1 MASESN
7 RQLKK
12 VTRSWQMLKRF
23 VFIALFDTINFFLFP
38 KEFFYAFWNSMNER
52 RKVFFFPFVELLLSL
67 CRRMMNSPQCLHFS
81 SEFFMLLD
89 SLWIATCRKRASKRA
104 YESERRKKFIHSTHS
119 HNWAAH
125 EWMNRSKKVVSIVK
139 SFVSSSAFLSSHR
152 WACETERKRDTFIIM
167 KMATRNFSPFII
179 TNRLGEGKV

>member
-1 MASESN
+1 MTNAKKICVYSALWHNKFLSFSE
-7 RQLKK
+7 RIFLRFLK
-12 VTRSWQMLKRF
+12 F
-23 VFIALFDTINFFLFP
+23 
-38 KEFFYAFWNSMNER
+38 NER
-52 RKVFFFPFVELLLSL
+52 ATKSFFFPFVELLLSL